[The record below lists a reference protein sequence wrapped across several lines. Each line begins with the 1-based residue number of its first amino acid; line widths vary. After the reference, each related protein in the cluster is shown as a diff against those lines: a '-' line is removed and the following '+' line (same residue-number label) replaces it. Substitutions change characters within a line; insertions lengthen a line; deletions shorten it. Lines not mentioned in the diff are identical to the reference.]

1 MLGET
6 GRDSSNNLCVAIT
19 HDTTGANGQET
30 ASRRRARRVGTND
43 GSACSKGLLPL
54 VEVNN
59 PWEPFNVGGGQT
71 LNARLIHPQHDRV
84 TALVV
89 LNPARPR
96 GRPSLDELMLE
107 EAARV
112 VKFQAGDKIMHMD
125 RDRALMRKLFDMALN
140 GKVPAIQLVIARLAQ
155 AQAALSVK
163 ADPEAPLTEEE
174 IAILAMMPKM
184 SGS

>member
-1 MLGET
+1 V
-6 GRDSSNNLCVAIT
+6 SSNKSKNAPKGDYAVGYGRPPKANQFQPGQSGNL
-19 HDTTGANGQET
+19 
-30 ASRRRARRVGTND
+30 
-43 GSACSKGLLPL
+43 
-54 VEVNN
+54 
-59 PWEPFNVGGGQT
+59 GG
-71 LNARLIHPQHDRV
+71 
-84 TALVV
+84 
-89 LNPARPR
+89 RPR
-96 GRPSLDELMLE
+96 GRPSLDEPLLE

-155 AQAALSVK
+155 AQAALGIK

>member
-1 MLGET
+1 M
-6 GRDSSNNLCVAIT
+6 SSNKPKKAPKGKYAVGYARPPKKT
-19 HDTTGANGQET
+19 QFQPGQ
-30 ASRRRARRVGTND
+30 SG
-43 GSACSKGLLPL
+43 
-54 VEVNN
+54 
-59 PWEPFNVGGGQT
+59 
-71 LNARLIHPQHDRV
+71 
-84 TALVV
+84 
-89 LNPARPR
+89 NPAGRPR
-96 GRPSLDELMLE
+96 GRPSLDELLLE

-125 RDRALMRKLFDMALN
+125 RDRALMRKLFDMALH

-174 IAILAMMPKM
+174 IALVAMISKP